1 MKEVTLRQL
10 EYFAA
15 VAETQ
20 SVTEAAKRCN
30 VSQAAVS
37 LALAQ
42 LEEAVGATLA
52 IRRRGKGMALTV
64 EGQVVATRARQVA
77 EQIADLASAVD
88 QVHGG
93 LSGRLVIGVFRTLAM
108 HAIPPLVD
116 WFTGRH
122 PQVELDFIEGTGP
135 EIQEAMMAGRAQ
147 LCVVYEA
154 QLLPDCTAE
163 VLREMKRQVVLSTDH
178 PLAAKDS
185 ISLAQLAEYPAILM
199 DEEPALQ
206 ETLAEFARAR
216 VQPTVCWRSAS
227 VQAIHNVV
235 GRNLAYSLLMQ
246 PAAFSPEGRPLAFRP
261 LEGNISTN
269 SVLAALPAGV
279 VRSALVTETLNA
291 LRTHWSTENKATAAG
306 PFDGT
311 VSPPSMG
318 LAAPTTAL
326 PRGRGGI
333 WT

>member
-1 MKEVTLRQL
+1 MKEITLRQL

-64 EGQVVATRARQVA
+64 EGQAVATRARQVA
-77 EQIADLASAVD
+77 EQIADLAAAVD
-88 QVHGG
+88 RVHGE

-116 WFTGRH
+116 WFTARH
-122 PQVELDFIEGTGP
+122 PQVELDFIEGAGP
-135 EIQEAMMAGRAQ
+135 DIQEAMLAGRAQ
-147 LCVVYEA
+147 LCVLYEA
-154 QLLPDCTAE
+154 QLMPDCSPELLMEA
-163 VLREMKRQVVLSTDH
+163 KRQVVFSPDH
-178 PLAAKDS
+178 PLAAKDKV
-185 ISLAQLAEYPAILM
+185 SLAELAQYPAILI

-206 ETLAEFARAR
+206 RTMAEFARAGVDPLVR
-216 VQPTVCWRSAS
+216 WRSAS

-246 PAAFSPEGRPLAFRP
+246 PSPLSPEGRPLVFRQLAGDVP
-261 LEGNISTN
+261 TN
-269 SVLAALPAGV
+269 SVLAALPTGV
-279 VRSALVTETLNA
+279 VRSALVNEAMAA
-291 LRTHWSTENKATAAG
+291 LHAHWKN
-306 PFDGT
+306 
-311 VSPPSMG
+311 
-318 LAAPTTAL
+318 
-326 PRGRGGI
+326 
-333 WT
+333 

>member
-1 MKEVTLRQL
+1 MKEITLRQL

-64 EGQVVATRARQVA
+64 EGQAVATRARQVA
-77 EQIADLASAVD
+77 EQIADLAAAVD
-88 QVHGG
+88 RVHGE

-108 HAIPPLVD
+108 HVIPPLVD
-116 WFTGRH
+116 WFTARH
-122 PQVELDFIEGTGP
+122 PQVELDFIEGAGP
-135 EIQEAMMAGRAQ
+135 DIQEAMLAGRAQ
-147 LCVVYEA
+147 LCVLYEA
-154 QLLPDCTAE
+154 QLMPDCSP
-163 VLREMKRQVVLSTDH
+163 EMLMEAKRQVVFSPDH
-178 PLAAKDS
+178 PLAAKDKV
-185 ISLAQLAEYPAILM
+185 SLAELAQYPAIM
-199 DEEPALQ
+199 IDEEPALQ
-206 ETLAEFARAR
+206 RTMAEFARAGVEPLVR
-216 VQPTVCWRSAS
+216 WRSAS

-246 PAAFSPEGRPLAFRP
+246 PSPLSPEGRPLVFRQLAGDVP
-261 LEGNISTN
+261 SN

-279 VRSALVTETLNA
+279 VRSALVNEA
-291 LRTHWSTENKATAAG
+291 
-306 PFDGT
+306 
-311 VSPPSMG
+311 
-318 LAAPTTAL
+318 LAALHAH
-326 PRGRGGI
+326 
-333 WT
+333 WKN